1 MLKSLTNS
9 AVSKNHLSIWL
20 LVLLSA
26 LFQLPVSA
34 SSSEFISHERVE
46 LVESSTFN
54 QVELVHILAGS
65 FIRQVDR
72 NLPIASNIQDYHYR
86 QTVKAEEVA
95 EFIRAEIASKELLR
109 LLPAPSNY
117 DDETN
122 ISYSIG

>member
-65 FIRQVDR
+65 FIRQVPDQALATTLSALTTR
-72 NLPIASNIQDYHYR
+72 VQKLEDDVPSEFEPVFNLFTS
-86 QTVKAEEVA
+86 
-95 EFIRAEIASKELLR
+95 F
-109 LLPAPSNY
+109 
-117 DDETN
+117 
-122 ISYSIG
+122 

>member
-72 NLPIASNIQDYHYR
+72 NLPIVSNIQDYHYR

-122 ISYSIG
+122 RSYSIG

>member
-72 NLPIASNIQDYHYR
+72 NLPIVSNIQDYHYR

-95 EFIRAEIASKELLR
+95 EFIRAEIASKELLK
-109 LLPAPSNY
+109 LLPAPTNY

-122 ISYSIG
+122 RSYSIG

>member
-72 NLPIASNIQDYHYR
+72 NLPIVSNIQDYHNR

-95 EFIRAEIASKELLR
+95 EFIRAEIASKELLK
-109 LLPAPSNY
+109 LLPAPTNY

-122 ISYSIG
+122 RSYSIG

>member
-72 NLPIASNIQDYHYR
+72 NLPIVSNIQDYHNR

-122 ISYSIG
+122 RSYSIG